1 MPSAFNDNL
10 LSGKVAFVAGGTS
23 GINLEIARRYARA
36 GAKVAV
42 LSRKQDKVDAA
53 TALIAQEGQA
63 TAGFAADVRN
73 YEAVETALRQA
84 SETLGPLDIVL
95 SGAAGNF
102 LASVLGMSANAF
114 KSVVDI
120 DLLGTFHVLRA
131 CYPYLNRPG
140 ASLISITAGQAVHPM
155 MFQAHVCAAKAGINM
170 LTKCLAMEWG
180 PEGVRVNAI
189 SPGPIGDTEGMRRL
203 APTPEVEAAI
213 KGRLALRDY
222 GTTTDIAEAA
232 LFLASDSARYIT
244 GAILNV
250 DGGNDLGDAGMDRMF
265 SLG

>member
-1 MPSAFNDNL
+1 
-10 LSGKVAFVAGGTS
+10 
-23 GINLEIARRYARA
+23 
-36 GAKVAV
+36 
-42 LSRKQDKVDAA
+42 
-53 TALIAQEGQA
+53 
-63 TAGFAADVRN
+63 
-73 YEAVETALRQA
+73 
-84 SETLGPLDIVL
+84 
-95 SGAAGNF
+95 
-102 LASVLGMSANAF
+102 
-114 KSVVDI
+114 
-120 DLLGTFHVLRA
+120 
-131 CYPYLNRPG
+131 
-140 ASLISITAGQAVHPM
+140 M